1 VSDRQQ
7 RIREA
12 FAAYDRGDLD
22 VLRSL
27 FASDAQWVGIPNGP
41 DTAACRGSRAILGR
55 LERVRS
61 NGRRFTLGRMI
72 EDRDRVA
79 VEWTIDDPSWSDSVQ
94 TFKVFAFARHGD
106 VVVRLNDC
114 IDESYALQVLAA

>member
-7 RIREA
+7 RIRDA

-22 VLRSL
+22 GVRAL
-27 FASDAQWVGIPNGP
+27 FAPDAQWVGIPAG
-41 DTAACRGSRAILGR
+41 DETAACHGSRQILGR
-55 LERVRS
+55 LEQVRS

-79 VEWTIDDPSWSDSVQ
+79 VEWTIADPSWSDSVQ
-94 TFKVFAFARHGD
+94 TFKVFAFAPDGD

>member
-7 RIREA
+7 RIRDA

-22 VLRSL
+22 GVREL
-27 FASDAQWVGIPNGP
+27 FAPEAQWVGIPSG
-41 DTAACRGSRAILGR
+41 DETAVCHGNRQILGR
-55 LERVRS
+55 LKQVRS
-61 NGRRFTLGRMI
+61 NGRSFTLGRMI

-79 VEWTIDDPSWSDSVQ
+79 VEWTIADPSWSDSVQ
-94 TFKVFAFARHGD
+94 TFKVFAFAPDED

-114 IDESYALQVLAA
+114 IDESYALQVLVA